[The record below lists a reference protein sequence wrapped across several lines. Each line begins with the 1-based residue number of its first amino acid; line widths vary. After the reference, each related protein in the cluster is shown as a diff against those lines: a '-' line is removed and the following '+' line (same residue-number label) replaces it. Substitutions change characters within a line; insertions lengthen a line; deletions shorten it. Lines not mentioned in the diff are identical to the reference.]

1 MLFEELRFAIV
12 LIGVLAASYTD
23 IKTGLIYDKITYP
36 MIAFGIIFALADA
49 LLEKNPIY
57 LIFPALIFAF
67 CYVLY
72 FLGKLGGGDV
82 KLFSAIALLLPYY
95 HSKPFFLSM
104 LLIAALISVMAI
116 SVFYLIKFFRMKKR
130 PEITL
135 SKDVV
140 ECILLG
146 IALLLYFTIFSY
158 LGLMEP
164 VVAALFFIPL
174 IFALFFLALRKQI
187 QGAFFLRWVSVDKLE
202 EDEIIAK
209 EFLDKEI
216 LSRIKATFKGIITEK
231 DKERLKRLGIKKVP
245 VYRDL
250 PPFAPF
256 ILIGTLI
263 AYLCPDFFLHLFSG
277 I

>member
-12 LIGVLAASYTD
+12 LIGALAASYTD
-23 IKTGLIYDKITYP
+23 IKTGLIYNKITYP
-36 MIAFGIIFALADA
+36 LLAFGIIFALTDTF
-49 LLEKNPIY
+49 LERNPIY
-57 LIFPALIFAF
+57 LLFPALISAF
-67 CYVLY
+67 CYALY

-82 KLFSAIALLLPYY
+82 KIFSGIALLLPYY
-95 HSKPFFLSM
+95 HGKPFFLSM
-104 LLIAALISVMAI
+104 LLIAALVSVMAI
-116 SVFYLIKFFRMKKR
+116 SIFYLIKFFRIKKR
-130 PEITL
+130 PKIAL
-135 SKDVV
+135 DKDVV

-146 IALLLYFTIFSY
+146 IALLFYFAIFSY

-164 VVAALFFIPL
+164 LTAMLFFIPL

-202 EDEIIAK
+202 EDEIVAK
-209 EFLDKEI
+209 EFLDKET
-216 LSRIKATFKGIITEK
+216 LSKIGAAFKGIITEK
-231 DKERLKRLGIKKVP
+231 DKERLKRLGIKKIP

-256 ILIGTLI
+256 ILIGIII
-263 AYLCPDFFLHLFSG
+263 AYLYPDFFLHLFSG